1 MSELGSLLKQNRKEK
16 GMSLDELQQKTKIQ
30 KRYLEAIERGKFDVL
45 PGDFYTRAFIR
56 TYAEVV
62 GLNADEA
69 MTLYQAELPEKE
81 AVVEETTRVKSQKEP
96 RELPSFLLGKGFKV
110 IIGIL
115 IVLVIGGIWM
125 MMYVKGNNSDNAV
138 VEQTPATSVSID
150 EATKTKDTAKTE
162 QSTSKDK
169 STDETTNKVTII
181 APEAN
186 SGSSNYVVETT
197 NDEALTMGI
206 EATAGDSW
214 NSITTNTGEAI
225 ESGLLAAGD
234 KKEIKVT
241 QPTVLNVTIGN
252 SQGLNMTINNEK
264 IDFATEDITQ
274 NITIEIKQ
282 K

>member
-69 MTLYQAELPEKE
+69 MTLYRAEVPVKE
-81 AVVEETTRVKSQKEP
+81 AAVEEVTRANNQKEP
-96 RELPSFLLGKGFKV
+96 RELPVFLLGKGFKLIV
-110 IIGIL
+110 VAL
-115 IVLVIGGIWM
+115 IVLVIGGIWL
-125 MMYVKGNNSDNAV
+125 MMYVKGNNSDDAV
-138 VEQTPATSVSID
+138 VDQTPATSVSID
-150 EATKTKDTAKTE
+150 EATKTKESSKTE
-162 QSTSKDK
+162 QSASKEK
-169 STDETTNKVTII
+169 STDEKTDKVTIT

-186 SGSSNYVVETT
+186 SGSMNYVVEAASV
-197 NDEALTMGI
+197 DELTMTI
-206 EATAGDSW
+206 EATGGDSW
-214 NSITTNTGEAI
+214 NSITTNTGEAV

-234 KKEIKVT
+234 KKEIKLVK
-241 QPTVLNVTIGN
+241 PTNLNVTIGN
-252 SQGLNMTINNEK
+252 SQGLNMSINDEK
-264 IDFATEDITQ
+264 LEFATDAITQ
-274 NITIEIKQ
+274 NITIEFKQ